1 MEEQN
6 QIIME
11 EQNQIIM
18 EEQNQIIKEEVKKE
32 EPKKEE
38 PKKTTKEELINNIRE
53 WIKIDTDVAALKND
67 IKNKLTQKKLLTENL
82 VKVMKTNSIDCFDI
96 NGGAL
101 VYNKKKT
108 KKSLSGKFLL
118 QQLEKYYKDQPDVAK
133 EVTEHIMSNREET
146 IKEDIRRKI
155 KK

>member
-1 MEEQN
+1 MSEQN
-6 QIIME
+6 E
-11 EQNQIIM
+11 V
-18 EEQNQIIKEEVKKE
+18 IKNNEKKKE
-32 EPKKEE
+32 ELKKTT
-38 PKKTTKEELINNIRE
+38 TTKEELINNIRE
-53 WIKIDTDVAALKND
+53 WIKIDTDVASLKND
-67 IKNKLTQKKLLTENL
+67 IKNKLSQKKLLTDNL

-101 VYNKKKT
+101 VYNKTKT

-118 QQLEKYYKDQPDVAK
+118 QQLEQYYKDQPDVAK
-133 EVTEHIMSNREET
+133 EVTEHIMSNREEI

>member
-1 MEEQN
+1 MELN
-6 QIIME
+6 ITE
-11 EQNQIIM
+11 EKMDKPEDIQ
-18 EEQNQIIKEEVKKE
+18 
-32 EPKKEE
+32 

-53 WIKIDTDVAALKND
+53 WIKIDNDVLTLKND
-67 IKNKLTQKKLLTENL
+67 IKAKLNQKKLLTDNL

-101 VYNKKKT
+101 VYNQKKT
-108 KKSLSGKFLL
+108 KKTISGKYLL

-133 EVTEHIMSNREET
+133 EVTEHLLTNREET
-146 IKEDIRRKI
+146 IKEDIKRKI

>member
-1 MEEQN
+1 M
-6 QIIME
+6 
-11 EQNQIIM
+11 
-18 EEQNQIIKEEVKKE
+18 
-32 EPKKEE
+32 EPKKEQDN
-38 PKKTTKEELINNIRE
+38 KNDQKNDQQKTTKEELISNIRE
-53 WIKIDTDVAALKND
+53 WIKIDTDIATLKNE
-67 IKNKLTQKKLLTENL
+67 IKTKQNNKKALTENL

-101 VYNKKKT
+101 VYNQKKT
-108 KKSLSGKFLL
+108 KKSISGKFLL

-133 EVTEHIMSNREET
+133 EVTQHIMENREEV

>member
-18 EEQNQIIKEEVKKE
+18 EEQNQIIKEEV
-32 EPKKEE
+32 KKEE

-67 IKNKLTQKKLLTENL
+67 IKNKLSQKKLLTDNL

-118 QQLEKYYKDQPDVAK
+118 QQLEQYYKDQPDVAK

>member
-1 MEEQN
+1 
-6 QIIME
+6 
-11 EQNQIIM
+11 M

-32 EPKKEE
+32 VKKEE